1 MVGGLAITILCCV
14 SAAAHC
20 MLFRT
25 LYRNRKWAPSA
36 PPKVLPAPGTLKSFA
51 DVAAVTGKGKRLKG
65 QADGLACA
73 PSGDSPSAAALA
85 SKFGAKFGAK
95 FQRRKVP
102 NEAAAPIAALSPA
115 SASESMP
122 SGSPG
127 FSHGFSHGVPKSAD
141 SCMSPASHSASKS
154 SPTPPTRGV
163 GLTSGGWALLPGA
176 KAGRNPVE
184 MVMKLRFEPV
194 PTLDGMTIE
203 DIIRLK
209 EDHAALKLKLES
221 ERSEVESLLRAVRQY
236 EETAGKFLSSPSMR
250 SVLSAASLTTTLT
263 VGTQGWRARARVL
276 RPIVRNP
283 TAERASG
290 CTCE

>member
-20 MLFRT
+20 MLLRT
-25 LYRNRKWAPSA
+25 LYRNGKWAPSA
-36 PPKVLPAPGTLKSFA
+36 KPPKVLPAPGTLKSFA

-73 PSGDSPSAAALA
+73 PSGDSPSTAALA

-95 FQRRKVP
+95 FKRRKVP

-127 FSHGFSHGVPKSAD
+127 FSHGFPKSAD

-154 SPTPPTRGV
+154 SPTPPARGV

-203 DIIRLK
+203 EIIRLK

-236 EETAGKFLSSPSMR
+236 EATAGKFLSSPSML
-250 SVLSAASLTTTLT
+250 SVLSSASLTTTLT
-263 VGTQGWRARARVL
+263 VGTQGWRARSSAAAHS
-276 RPIVRNP
+276 P
-283 TAERASG
+283 
-290 CTCE
+290 

>member
-20 MLFRT
+20 MLLRT
-25 LYRNRKWAPSA
+25 LYRNGKWAPSA
-36 PPKVLPAPGTLKSFA
+36 KPPKVLPAPGTLKSFA

-95 FQRRKVP
+95 FKRRKVR

-115 SASESMP
+115 SASESKP

-127 FSHGFSHGVPKSAD
+127 FSHGFPKSAD

-154 SPTPPTRGV
+154 SPTPPARGV
-163 GLTSGGWALLPGA
+163 GLTSGGWALLPGVRGA

-203 DIIRLK
+203 EIIRLK

-236 EETAGKFLSSPSMR
+236 EATAGKFLSSPSML
-250 SVLSAASLTTTLT
+250 SVLSSASLTTTLT
-263 VGTQGWRARARVL
+263 VGTQGWRARSSAAAHS
-276 RPIVRNP
+276 P
-283 TAERASG
+283 
-290 CTCE
+290 

>member
-25 LYRNRKWAPSA
+25 LYRNGKWAPSA
-36 PPKVLPAPGTLKSFA
+36 KPPKVLPAPGTLKSFA

-73 PSGDSPSAAALA
+73 PSGDSPSTAALA

-95 FQRRKVP
+95 FKRRKVP

-154 SPTPPTRGV
+154 SPTPPARGV

-236 EETAGKFLSSPSMR
+236 EATAGKFLSSPSMR

-263 VGTQGWRARARVL
+263 VGTQGWRARSSAAAHS
-276 RPIVRNP
+276 P
-283 TAERASG
+283 
-290 CTCE
+290 

>member
-1 MVGGLAITILCCV
+1 
-14 SAAAHC
+14 
-20 MLFRT
+20 
-25 LYRNRKWAPSA
+25 
-36 PPKVLPAPGTLKSFA
+36 
-51 DVAAVTGKGKRLKG
+51 
-65 QADGLACA
+65 
-73 PSGDSPSAAALA
+73 
-85 SKFGAKFGAK
+85 
-95 FQRRKVP
+95 
-102 NEAAAPIAALSPA
+102 
-115 SASESMP
+115 
-122 SGSPG
+122 
-127 FSHGFSHGVPKSAD
+127 
-141 SCMSPASHSASKS
+141 
-154 SPTPPTRGV
+154 
-163 GLTSGGWALLPGA
+163 
-176 KAGRNPVE
+176 

-263 VGTQGWRARARVL
+263 VGTQGWRARCARVL

>member
-20 MLFRT
+20 MLLRT
-25 LYRNRKWAPSA
+25 LYRNGKWAPSA
-36 PPKVLPAPGTLKSFA
+36 KPPKVLPAPGTLKSFA

-95 FQRRKVP
+95 FKRRKVR

-154 SPTPPTRGV
+154 SPTPPARGV

-263 VGTQGWRARARVL
+263 VGTQGWRARSSAAAHS
-276 RPIVRNP
+276 P
-283 TAERASG
+283 
-290 CTCE
+290 